1 MTARRAG
8 DRLRLPSRSELPAWA
23 IVQEVPALGTT
34 WYERGLRYWTRR
46 AGLTL
51 FLAALTPFMA
61 FLTWVV
67 VRSAGPPGSTPFL
80 VVGGVVAA
88 YTVVTFALT
97 LVMLPRRAGRA
108 AGPTGDT
115 ARHGRTGARLG
126 MAAQAGNALAGV
138 LVGVG
143 AVVTLGFWAGGLVLS
158 LLPTLPAERVARQRL
173 AELLRAA
180 RNGPA

>member
-8 DRLRLPSRSELPAWA
+8 DRLRFPPRSELPAWA

-51 FLAALTPFMA
+51 FLAVLTPFMA

-88 YTVVTFALT
+88 YTVVTFVLT
-97 LVMLPRRAGRA
+97 LVVLPRRAGRA
-108 AGPTGDT
+108 AGPPRGG
-115 ARHGRTGARLG
+115 GRTGARLG
-126 MAAQAGNALAGV
+126 MAAQAGNALAGL